1 MEMEPNGRE
10 EDTIR
15 YAKLIKTKL
24 SWEYE
29 TLSLFLL
36 ALF

>member
-1 MEMEPNGRE
+1 MEMEHNGRD
-10 EDTIR
+10 EDTIL
-15 YAKLIKTKL
+15 YAKLIKTKF

-29 TLSLFLL
+29 TLNIFLH